1 MVVHNIFDNRYT
13 SFVIAVILCLLIV
26 FIEEIDIFKN
36 VISFYIVLFIIFLMV
51 SSNIYD
57 DYGFLLLLIALL
69 ILIYVQTKKGNNSKI

>member
-13 SFVIAVILCLLIV
+13 CFVIAVILCLLIV

-36 VISFYIVLFIIFLMV
+36 VLSFYIVLFMIFLMV

-69 ILIYVQTKKGNNSKI
+69 ILIYVRTKRNENNNK